1 MKKEYFNKKARKT
14 AKVNLKKRK
23 QLSKRMGGV
32 RGISIVVEN
41 RNTSATKN
49 DNSPK
54 NNKL

>member
-23 QLSKRMGGV
+23 QLSKRMGGI
-32 RGISIVVEN
+32 RGISIVLEN

>member
-1 MKKEYFNKKARKT
+1 MKKPYFNKKARKS
-14 AKVNLKKRK
+14 AKAN
-23 QLSKRMGGV
+23 GI

-41 RNTSATKN
+41 RNTSATTN

>member
-1 MKKEYFNKKARKT
+1 MKKPYFNKKARKS
-14 AKVNLKKRK
+14 AKANLKQRK
-23 QLSKRMGGV
+23 QLSKRMGGI

-41 RNTSATKN
+41 RNTSATTN